1 MTTRAKRARRNSA
14 HRTRAF
20 VTGSHNTRTACPSG
34 GSAAQSASALRA
46 VFEDNPKLRSY
57 ILDDQDRLREHVVV
71 FIDGQIVQDRA
82 TLSDPVEN
90 DSEVFVM
97 QALSGG

>member
-1 MTTRAKRARRNSA
+1 MPRVVFTPNLARHISSPA
-14 HRTRAF
+14 TQVSGRT
-20 VTGSHNTRTACPSG
+20 V
-34 GSAAQSASALRA
+34 QSTLRA
-46 VFEDNPKLRSY
+46 VFEDNPRLRSY

-71 FIDGQIVQDRA
+71 FIDGQMVQDRA

>member
-1 MTTRAKRARRNSA
+1 MPRVVFTPNLARHISSPPT
-14 HRTRAF
+14 HVSGRT
-20 VTGSHNTRTACPSG
+20 VQT
-34 GSAAQSASALRA
+34 ALRA
-46 VFEDNPKLRSY
+46 VFEDNPRLRSY

-71 FIDGQIVQDRA
+71 FIDGQMVQDRA

-90 DSEVFVM
+90 DSEIFVM

>member
-1 MTTRAKRARRNSA
+1 MPRVVFTPNLTRHISSPPTPVSG
-14 HRTRAF
+14 RTVQA
-20 VTGSHNTRTACPSG
+20 
-34 GSAAQSASALRA
+34 ALRA
-46 VFEDNPKLRSY
+46 VFEDNPRLRSY

-71 FIDGQIVQDRA
+71 FIDGQMVQDRA

-90 DSEVFVM
+90 DSEIFVM

>member
-1 MTTRAKRARRNSA
+1 VQA
-14 HRTRAF
+14 
-20 VTGSHNTRTACPSG
+20 
-34 GSAAQSASALRA
+34 ALRA
-46 VFEDNPKLRSY
+46 VFEDNPRLRSY

-71 FIDGQIVQDRA
+71 FIDGQMVQDRA

-90 DSEVFVM
+90 DSEIFVM